1 MFKKTLALL
10 CLTLS
15 IVLFCIAVFATETET
30 ESESTETVDIDAI
43 YVSEDGTEDISAPVV
58 ATLTEAYSLI
68 GNEGTIYRCC

>member
-1 MFKKTLALL
+1 MALL

-43 YVSEDGTEDISAPVV
+43 YVSEDGTEDISAPVS
-58 ATLTEAYSLI
+58 TLKEAYSLL
-68 GNEGTIYRCC
+68 GNNEYCVQILTVN